1 VIRRLPSWHR
11 CEETHSPTPVPI
23 TYIWAPGWAG
33 GETLRNTHASETA
46 SILELRPSLFR
57 GGPPQGV
64 EAWLIVKGADL
75 AVVVAKVEEADRRA
89 AEADQVV
96 VGVRRVAEAAVVV
109 VAPADR
115 GVEVVGQ
122 AAVADRR
129 AGVDREVAVEA
140 GAVVAVARVEAAT
153 GST

>member
-1 VIRRLPSWHR
+1 
-11 CEETHSPTPVPI
+11 
-23 TYIWAPGWAG
+23 
-33 GETLRNTHASETA
+33 
-46 SILELRPSLFR
+46 
-57 GGPPQGV
+57 
-64 EAWLIVKGADL
+64 
-75 AVVVAKVEEADRRA
+75 
-89 AEADQVV
+89 
-96 VGVRRVAEAAVVV
+96 VAEAAVVV